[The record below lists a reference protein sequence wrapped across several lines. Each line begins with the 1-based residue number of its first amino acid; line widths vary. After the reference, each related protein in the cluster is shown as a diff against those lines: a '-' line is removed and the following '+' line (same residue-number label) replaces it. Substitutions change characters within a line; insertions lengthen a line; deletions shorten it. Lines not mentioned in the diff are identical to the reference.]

1 MMFKDKFMDKAL
13 GSKDLPITIDR
24 SRCMRMRFDKNECPL
39 CISNCHSG
47 AIAIDDEIVIDSGKC
62 TRCMVCVS
70 ECPADCLDIK
80 GDDFFN
86 ILSRL
91 RKLQQLI
98 PRPVLGCKM
107 AQETEAHERTVC
119 LGVLS
124 EEHLIAINMF
134 MDKPLQLNLTSCAR
148 CSNSFV
154 VDALRERVAG
164 IRDALGI
171 DVSEKAVLIDNR
183 ADLRFDE
190 VSYDRRGFF
199 SAVKNMVFIGA
210 SGLFENNEGDIIQ
223 YYSEK
228 RLPLKRSILNTI
240 FKTITDKSV
249 AARLL
254 QEYAFTIKA
263 GATCDNC
270 FSCIGLCPTGALKN
284 KRDESGSGLLF
295 NPSMCIGCGLC
306 RDFCFNNSIV
316 LQQGYSGENYFEH
329 ETCNKDSCKAD
340 TAGDAGCE
348 DAVNA
353 VCC

>member
-1 MMFKDKFMDKAL
+1 MFKEKLIDRAL
-13 GSKDLPITIDR
+13 NFADLPITIDR
-24 SRCMRMRFDKNECPL
+24 SRCMRMRFDKNECPI

-47 AIAIDDEIVIDSGKC
+47 AITIDDKIVIDSDKC

-70 ECPADCLDIK
+70 ECPADCFDIK
-80 GDDFFN
+80 GGDFFS

-91 RKLQQLI
+91 RKSQHLV
-98 PRPVLGCKM
+98 PHPVLGCKM
-107 AQETEAHERTVC
+107 APETEAHERTVC

-124 EEHLIAINMF
+124 EEHLIAINVF

-148 CSNSFV
+148 CNNSFV

-171 DVSEKAVLIDNR
+171 DVSEKAGLIDNK
-183 ADLRFDE
+183 ADLMFE
-190 VSYDRRGFF
+190 EINYDRRGFF
-199 SAVKNMVFIGA
+199 SAVKNMAFIGA
-210 SGLFENNEGDIIQ
+210 SGLFENNEGATIQ
-223 YYSEK
+223 SYSEK
-228 RLPLKRSILNTI
+228 RLPLKRSILN
-240 FKTITDKSV
+240 KVLNKNDNKELSV
-249 AARLL
+249 KIL

-263 GATCDNC
+263 DATCDNC
-270 FSCIGLCPTGALKN
+270 FSCIGLCPTGALKS

-306 RDFCFNNSIV
+306 RDFCFNNSIA
-316 LQQGYSGENYFEH
+316 LQQGYSGEDYFEY